1 MGDERDSFASAIVR
15 PCPRQKTARPFV
27 HLVESLISRTKGE
40 RGVVMTKAKVSGL
53 LGVAVL
59 VLSANGCG
67 DVGDPTESKSGAL
80 INQWTQWFS
89 EEQGV
94 IMACNPWSDNAAVM
108 GIKCSNSYCDNMSLF
123 CNSFPAGFTP
133 RGTGGSLGNGW
144 NWGNPQFISEE
155 SPNNVSYCPANSIVI
170 GMYTTGS
177 FSDNIAIQCR
187 DVNFPPQGV
196 TCRWTNWESEEQA
209 PQYFDADFNR
219 PGGAVATAVM
229 CSGSYCDNV
238 SFLACEPRCT
248 SDADCGVYSC
258 GPNHWCVVG

>member
-1 MGDERDSFASAIVR
+1 
-15 PCPRQKTARPFV
+15 
-27 HLVESLISRTKGE
+27 
-40 RGVVMTKAKVSGL
+40 MTNVKVSGL

-67 DVGDPTESKSGAL
+67 QHEPLLQQLPGGLHP
-80 INQWTQWFS
+80 QR
-89 EEQGV
+89 QGR
-94 IMACNPWSDNAAVM
+94 NARKWVE
-108 GIKCSNSYCDNMSLF
+108 L
-123 CNSFPAGFTP
+123 
-133 RGTGGSLGNGW
+133 GS
-144 NWGNPQFISEE
+144 PQFISEE
-155 SPNNVSYCPANSIVI
+155 SPNNVSYCPQNSIVE

-177 FSDNIAIQCR
+177 YSDNIAIQCR

-196 TCRWTNWESEEQA
+196 TCRWTNWVSEEQP

-248 SDADCGVYSC
+248 SDADCGVYRCSTT
-258 GPNHWCVVG
+258 NHWCVVG